1 MKKQK
6 EINEQYNLVINNL
19 LERVAALEARG

>member
-6 EINEQYNLVINNL
+6 EINEQHNIIINNL